1 MRRLLRAHPA
11 RSIVVALT
19 LATSACESGG
29 PVLRLRVADGSPSR
43 GQQTLARHGCGG
55 CHVIPG
61 VPGARGRVG
70 PSLAGFAERS
80 FIAGGLPNAPAT
92 VVRWIR
98 TPQQIRPGTVMPNLG
113 VPERDARDIVAYL
126 YTLSERR
133 LGPPHLLSPE
143 LIPAH

>member
-1 MRRLLRAHPA
+1 MQPRRLLRVPT
-11 RSIVVALT
+11 VAGLL
-19 LATSACESGG
+19 LALGACESGG
-29 PVLRLRVADGSPSR
+29 PVLRHRVTDGSPSR
-43 GQQTLARHGCGG
+43 GQQAVAQYGCGG
-55 CHVIPG
+55 CHAIPG

-80 FIAGGLPNAPAT
+80 IIAGGLPNAPAN

-98 TPQQIRPGTVMPNLG
+98 NPQAFRPGTAMPVLG

-133 LGPPHLLSPE
+133 LGPPHLLSPGW
-143 LIPAH
+143 LPAH